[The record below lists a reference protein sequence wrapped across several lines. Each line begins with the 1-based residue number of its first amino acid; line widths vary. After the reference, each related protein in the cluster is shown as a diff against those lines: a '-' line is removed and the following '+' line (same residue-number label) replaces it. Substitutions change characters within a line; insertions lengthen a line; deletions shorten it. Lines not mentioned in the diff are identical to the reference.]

1 MPMTVDGLNA
11 STAAVGVDYES
22 ASQFGRELTCSFG
35 NSLADEAARMRAMVS
50 LLPNPVIRKERT
62 GYA

>member
-1 MPMTVDGLNA
+1 MTVDGLNA

-35 NSLADEAARMRAMVS
+35 TSPADEGARMRAMVS
-50 LLPNPVIRKERT
+50 LLLNAIIRKEWA
-62 GYA
+62 GY